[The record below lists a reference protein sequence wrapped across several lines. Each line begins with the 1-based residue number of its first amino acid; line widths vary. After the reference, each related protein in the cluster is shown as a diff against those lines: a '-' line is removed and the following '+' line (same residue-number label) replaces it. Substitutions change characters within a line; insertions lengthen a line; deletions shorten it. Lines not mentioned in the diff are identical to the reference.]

1 MEEVVTYRVRFELED
16 KPLVDTTEKVEDLGE
31 KIEDTEKKSEGLKFS
46 LADFSM
52 ATTGI
57 KALADMIGNVVS
69 KLNECVEANQLQVFA
84 ETKLEQVMRNTL
96 DATDEQIQSMKDLA
110 SELQNVG
117 VVGDEVTLAGLGE
130 LSSYIYEDADSVKK
144 LAPAMTDLIAYIDGF
159 NASQGTAVS
168 VAQMMGKVL
177 EGETGA
183 LSRQGFIFDEAQEKV
198 LKYGTEQE
206 RVAMLAEVIEQSVGG
221 VNEALGA
228 TPEGNMLHVAMSFG
242 DLKEQI
248 GAVVVEIYNALAP
261 ALNWVVNAASVVVNF
276 IRQNYQ
282 WLGLLA
288 GVVLVLTVTVK
299 AYSAIVEVVTTVT
312 KIWAAAQELL
322 NIILTANPIGVIIMA
337 IVALIAIIVFLC
349 TKVEGWGTLWDA
361 ICESV
366 KESFLFLVSSIKYSW
381 TSTIDVIMMGVDY
394 LKKGWYSLMN
404 LIAGGGYEDKLA
416 EIDKDIADRKQSL
429 IDGAKEVA
437 EHGIKS
443 VTAYGK
449 VNLSLKNDKSLEDT
463 KQDMLG
469 SLGMGGGAGI
479 KQAGAVGSNEGLSG
493 SLSKANTSI
502 TDGGK
507 QSKTFNITIG
517 NILGENTNIFQ
528 SSSDDP
534 ESASAFME
542 KLANALQ
549 MVVNDVNYA
558 AQ

>member
-1 MEEVVTYRVRFELED
+1 
-16 KPLVDTTEKVEDLGE
+16 
-31 KIEDTEKKSEGLKFS
+31 
-46 LADFSM
+46 
-52 ATTGI
+52 
-57 KALADMIGNVVS
+57 
-69 KLNECVEANQLQVFA
+69 
-84 ETKLEQVMRNTL
+84 
-96 DATDEQIQSMKDLA
+96 
-110 SELQNVG
+110 
-117 VVGDEVTLAGLGE
+117 
-130 LSSYIYEDADSVKK
+130 
-144 LAPAMTDLIAYIDGF
+144 
-159 NASQGTAVS
+159 
-168 VAQMMGKVL
+168 
-177 EGETGA
+177 
-183 LSRQGFIFDEAQEKV
+183 
-198 LKYGTEQE
+198 
-206 RVAMLAEVIEQSVGG
+206 MLAEVIEQSVGG

-228 TPEGNMLHVAMSFG
+228 TPEGNMVQVAMSFG

-248 GAVVVEIYNALAP
+248 GAVVVSIYNALAP
-261 ALNWVVNAASVVVNF
+261 ALNWVINAASVVINF

-288 GVVLVLTVTVK
+288 AAVLSLTITVK
-299 AYSAIVEVVTTVT
+299 AHSIIVGVVTTVT
-312 KIWAAAQELL
+312 KIWTAVQELL
-322 NIILTANPIGVIIMA
+322 NIVLTANPIGLIITA
-337 IVALIAIIVFLC
+337 IITLIAIIVALC

-404 LIAGGGYEDKLA
+404 LITGGGYEDKLA

-449 VNLSLKNDKSLEDT
+449 VNLSWKSDDSSEDA
-463 KQDMLG
+463 KQGMLG
-469 SLGMGGGAGI
+469 SFGMGGSTKIG
-479 KQAGAVGSNEGLSG
+479 QAGAVSSGGELSS

-542 KLANALQ
+542 KLSNALQ